1 MGQTVKVA
9 IVGAGTAGLSALKVV
24 QRHTDDFILIDPG
37 PLGTTCARIGCMPSK
52 ALIEAA
58 NEFHKRHFMPELGIS
73 NARQLR
79 IESREVMKRV
89 RLLRDRFVQSPVKA
103 AKNLGERYISEQAVF
118 EDART
123 LRVGETRIKAEKII
137 LATGSK
143 PIIPEAWQH
152 FDERILTSERLFELE
167 KLPESIA
174 IVGLGGVGLEL
185 GLALSRLGVQ
195 VIGIEQG
202 ERLAGISDPDVSH
215 WALESLS
222 TEFPIYM
229 GHQPELDR
237 DAGQITIQ
245 VCGERVRVSAV
256 LAAMGRRP
264 GVLDMNFAATG
275 LPVDSQGIPCFDP
288 DTLQVADSGIFI
300 AGDTSG
306 GRAQMHESADEGR
319 IAAYSALSEYH
330 NGIESGDGVK
340 KRSEDD
346 RQDSRGL
353 SRKNGVPVYQ
363 RRVPMSIVFTDPQI
377 ASFGAR
383 YDALDLSQTAI
394 GSADFSFQNRALIMG
409 VNRGVVKLYADRKS
423 RKLLGGEMLVPKAEH
438 FAFQL
443 ATCVHNGMT
452 VDEIA
457 HLPFYHPTMEEGLR
471 SALYHLGEEL
481 GGVLPEHFLPYKTD

>member
-24 QRHTDDFILIDPG
+24 QRHTDDFVLIDPG

-103 AKNLGERYISEQAVF
+103 AKNLGERYISEHAVF

-167 KLPESIA
+167 TLPESIA

-202 ERLAGISDPDVSH
+202 ERLAGVADPDVSH

-275 LPVDSQGIPCFDP
+275 LPVDPQGIPCFNP

-319 IAAYSALSEYH
+319 IAAYSALQ
-330 NGIESGDGVK
+330 GVELK
-340 KRSEDD
+340 
-346 RQDSRGL
+346 
-353 SRKNGVPVYQ
+353 PYQ

-383 YDALDLSQTAI
+383 YDELDLSQTAI